1 MVFNVL
7 NQCKT
12 LSSAVFLFVFLGI
25 SQPIVQI
32 VALIL
37 LLMAACML
45 SLKGQVIDV
54 AFDSKNYKLG
64 VILVTV
70 ASVLSGISTAL
81 TQKTL
86 MSNTK
91 GKTRHPI
98 FFSAELATY
107 SIIFLLISSLFQN
120 DGYQMF
126 SKGFFNDWKLT
137 TFIPVVTN
145 SFGGVIVGLVT
156 KFGGGIVKGFALI
169 CGICITAFAQW
180 FIENKPLRYID
191 WIAVVLVSLS
201 IYLHSSYP
209 PTGRKKKI

>member
-7 NQCKT
+7 NQTKT
-12 LSSAVFLFVFLGI
+12 LSAAVFLFVFLGI
-25 SQPIVQI
+25 SQSIMQI
-32 VALIL
+32 IALIL
-37 LLMAACML
+37 LLSAACIL
-45 SLKGQVIDV
+45 SLKGQVIES
-54 AFDSKNYKLG
+54 FDSSSYKLG
-64 VILVTV
+64 VILVTI

-86 MSNTK
+86 VSNIK

-137 TFIPVVTN
+137 TFIPVITN

-169 CGICITAFAQW
+169 CGICVTAFAQW

-201 IYLHSSYP
+201 IYLHSNYP
-209 PTGRKKKI
+209 PKKKIKI